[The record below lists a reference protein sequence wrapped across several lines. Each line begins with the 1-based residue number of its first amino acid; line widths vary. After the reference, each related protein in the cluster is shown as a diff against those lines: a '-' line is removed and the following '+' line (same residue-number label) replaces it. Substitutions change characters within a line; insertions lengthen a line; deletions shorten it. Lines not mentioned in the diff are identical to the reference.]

1 MHELGVA
8 AEIIRMAQHEAA
20 RQKLGRIEGIGL
32 RIGALS
38 GVDPEALR
46 FALEASTL
54 DTPLAGLK
62 VDIDFLPV
70 QAACKACGHRM
81 QVEELVFLCDRCG
94 SCDLQI
100 TQGEEMHL
108 SYITVQD

>member
-1 MHELGVA
+1 
-8 AEIIRMAQHEAA
+8 MAQQEAT
-20 RQKLGRIEGIGL
+20 RQGFGRIEEVGL

-62 VDIDFLPV
+62 VDINFLPV
-70 QAACKACGHRM
+70 KAVCQSCGKD
-81 QVEELVFLCDRCG
+81 QLVEEYVFLCGGCG
-94 SCDLQI
+94 SHNLQI
-100 TQGEEMHL
+100 VQGEEMHL
-108 SYITVQD
+108 AYIAGHE